1 MNRLFSNVK
10 WGQKSNS
17 VDFPT
22 DCPQRDERLGW
33 TGDAQVFSG
42 TASYNMDTGA
52 FYHKFLHD
60 LRVEQKKLDG
70 IVPGVIPVFDPAGAA
85 FAAVWGD
92 VATFLSWLLYQRYG
106 DKTALESEYPM
117 MKDWVDKISRED
129 EKRGRQYLFNFSNQ
143 MGDWLALDGRTSQSM
158 KGGTDDYFIGSC
170 YYAMSADIV
179 SKAAKVLGKDNDAV
193 YYKELHEK
201 IRAAVLKEYY
211 TESGRL
217 AIDTQTGYIV
227 ALYSGIYKD
236 HDLAVAGLR
245 ERLYKD
251 CYKLKGGFVGAPIMC
266 KVMADNGLAEEA
278 FYFLLQDGFPGWMH
292 CINLGA
298 TTVWERWNSVLD
310 DGTMSGTMMNSLN
323 HYAFGAVAE
332 FLYQNVMGLRPIEPG
347 FKKARI
353 APMIHQKLGW
363 LKGSYASPHG
373 TYQVEWRLKKDG
385 NVYIKVQIP
394 FGCTAQVVLPFYPG
408 PDAGELNA
416 GVHEFEY
423 RPTRELRCRYTKKT
437 LFKDMLG
444 DAQAMEIIERLS
456 PQLFHFLASGDEEFL
471 HENLTTQRSTVFL
484 GFSGEMIDA
493 LTKELTGLYRE

>member
-1 MNRLFSNVK
+1 
-10 WGQKSNS
+10 
-17 VDFPT
+17 
-22 DCPQRDERLGW
+22 
-33 TGDAQVFSG
+33 
-42 TASYNMDTGA
+42 
-52 FYHKFLHD
+52 
-60 LRVEQKKLDG
+60 
-70 IVPGVIPVFDPAGAA
+70 
-85 FAAVWGD
+85 
-92 VATFLSWLLYQRYG
+92 
-106 DKTALESEYPM
+106 
-117 MKDWVDKISRED
+117 
-129 EKRGRQYLFNFSNQ
+129 
-143 MGDWLALDGRTSQSM
+143 
-158 KGGTDDYFIGSC
+158 
-170 YYAMSADIV
+170 
-179 SKAAKVLGKDNDAV
+179 
-193 YYKELHEK
+193 
-201 IRAAVLKEYY
+201 
-211 TESGRL
+211 
-217 AIDTQTGYIV
+217 
-227 ALYSGIYKD
+227 
-236 HDLAVAGLR
+236 
-245 ERLYKD
+245 
-251 CYKLKGGFVGAPIMC
+251 
-266 KVMADNGLAEEA
+266 MADNGLAEEA

-363 LKGSYASPHG
+363 LKGSYASAHG

-471 HENLTTQRSTVFL
+471 HENLTTLKNMFFL

-493 LTKELTGLYRE
+493 LTKELTGLYREQARWLPECKIFI